1 MDQAF
6 FILLSILMC
15 HGVPSISAARAA
27 CQSVFEHHRTSLF
40 MNNFSALL
48 GGGAVLGY
56 PAENKPLEQFSFLFA
71 GL

>member
-1 MDQAF
+1 
-6 FILLSILMC
+6 
-15 HGVPSISAARAA
+15 
-27 CQSVFEHHRTSLF
+27 